1 MELLIRNQWGTGKR
15 LPTLRRRL
23 VRLLDALLAFE
34 GVAPDVEVSLVFC
47 EDDFIHQLNREYR
60 GKDKPTDVLSF
71 PQDLESGMLGDV
83 VISVPY
89 AQRQAKAL
97 RQSTAKEVEWLF
109 LHGVL
114 HLLGYN
120 DDTEEELEE
129 MSRRARGVLQSVA

>member
-1 MELLIRNQWGTGKR
+1 M
-15 LPTLRRRL
+15 
-23 VRLLDALLAFE
+23 RLLDALLASE
-34 GVAPDVEVSLVFC
+34 GVSNEVEVSLVFC

-71 PQDLESGMLGDV
+71 PQDPESGILGDV

-89 AQRQAKAL
+89 AQRQAKTL
-97 RQSTAKEVEWLF
+97 RQSTAVEVEWLF